1 MKRGEQIHDNIL
13 RFYCIRYLRQFSI
26 ILSRTPIR
34 FAVRKYF
41 SPTNGALSPSRNTV
55 LSLIFALSIHR
66 AGPCVSHNGE
76 GAGKGRAD
84 TRLSSLKH
92 GSARV
97 NGGTWKSSLYQAY
110 NRADWRRSGTDNPIK
125 SYAAP
130 CASRFPLQRKRVA
143 RRWYTQPSGH
153 TFPAV

>member
-1 MKRGEQIHDNIL
+1 MYRKDESVKLHLIKKRNRIKIKNSSIFPLERNETGGEQIHDNIL

-41 SPTNGALSPSRNTV
+41 SPANGALSPSRNTV

-110 NRADWRRSGTDNPIK
+110 NRAD
-125 SYAAP
+125 
-130 CASRFPLQRKRVA
+130 
-143 RRWYTQPSGH
+143 
-153 TFPAV
+153 

>member
-1 MKRGEQIHDNIL
+1 MYRKDESVKLHLIKKRNRIKIKNSSIFPLERNETGGEQIHDNIL

-110 NRADWRRSGTDNPIK
+110 NRAD
-125 SYAAP
+125 
-130 CASRFPLQRKRVA
+130 
-143 RRWYTQPSGH
+143 
-153 TFPAV
+153 